1 MVGSGPGFGSSGHP
15 ILLISFFFLGY
26 GKTMTTL
33 TCPKCSKVF
42 KDKYES
48 QCKAKLDS
56 HLNRK
61 NPCDRSDDTPF
72 IREKTPV
79 VKPTA
84 PDLSQLNIDTE
95 KTSLVD
101 MIVRVFQR
109 NECACMPNISKQHV
123 VYRLDGKVRSEPLT
137 DFIKTFWFH
146 VMIPQFFNKIP
157 LNVTVMFDVDVA
169 SETLTTEV
177 YNEYVVG
184 HKTPEG
190 KPGFYPKL
198 LKSLR
203 GYFNT
208 MEKSKRLE
216 IKSRLCLGPV

>member
-1 MVGSGPGFGSSGHP
+1 MA
-15 ILLISFFFLGY
+15 
-26 GKTMTTL
+26 TL
-33 TCPKCSKVF
+33 TCPKCSKIF

-48 QCKAKLDS
+48 LCKVSLS
-56 HLNRK
+56 RHLNRK
-61 NPCDRSDDTPF
+61 NPCDRSDDTVY
-72 IREKTPV
+72 IREKTPM

-84 PDLSQLNIDTE
+84 PDLSQLNIDIE
-95 KTSLVD
+95 KAPLVN
-101 MIVRVFQR
+101 MIVRVFED

-137 DFIKTFWFH
+137 DFIETFWFH
-146 VMIPQFFNKIP
+146 VMIPQFFKKIP
-157 LNVTVMFDVDVA
+157 LNVTVMFGMDVA
-169 SETLTTEV
+169 SETLASDV

-190 KPGFYPKL
+190 KPGFYSKL

-203 GYFNT
+203 VYFNT

-216 IKSRLCLGPV
+216 IKSRLSLGPVQIV

>member
-1 MVGSGPGFGSSGHP
+1 
-15 ILLISFFFLGY
+15 
-26 GKTMTTL
+26 MTTL

-48 QCKAKLDS
+48 LCKVSLS
-56 HLNRK
+56 RHLNRK
-61 NPCDRSDDTPF
+61 NPCDRNDDTVY
-72 IREKTPV
+72 IREKTVV

-84 PDLSQLNIDTE
+84 PDLSQLNIDIE
-95 KTSLVD
+95 KAPLVD
-101 MIVRVFQR
+101 MIVRVFQL

-137 DFIKTFWFH
+137 DFIKTFWFR
-146 VMIPQFFNKIP
+146 VMIPQFFKKIE
-157 LNVTVMFDVDVA
+157 LKVTMFGVDAA
-169 SETLTTEV
+169 SETLSPLE
-177 YNEYVVG
+177 YELYVVG

-216 IKSRLCLGPV
+216 IKGRMDGVLQTWTQA

>member
-1 MVGSGPGFGSSGHP
+1 
-15 ILLISFFFLGY
+15 
-26 GKTMTTL
+26 MTTL

-48 QCKAKLDS
+48 LCKVSLS
-56 HLNRK
+56 RHLNRK
-61 NPCDRSDDTPF
+61 NPCDRNDDTAY
-72 IREKTPV
+72 IREKTV
-79 VKPTA
+79 VIKPTA
-84 PDLSQLNIDTE
+84 PDLSQLNIDIE
-95 KTSLVD
+95 KAPLVD
-101 MIVRVFQR
+101 MIVRVFKR

-146 VMIPQFFNKIP
+146 VMIPQFFKKIE
-157 LNVTVMFDVDVA
+157 LNVTVMFGVDVA
-169 SETLTTEV
+169 SETLASEV

-184 HKTPEG
+184 HKTPDG

-203 GYFNT
+203 SYFNT

-216 IKSRLCLGPV
+216 IKGRMDGVLQTWTQA

>member
-1 MVGSGPGFGSSGHP
+1 
-15 ILLISFFFLGY
+15 
-26 GKTMTTL
+26 MTTL
-33 TCPKCSKVF
+33 TCPKCSKIF

-48 QCKAKLDS
+48 VCKFKLDS

-61 NPCDRSDDTPF
+61 NPCDRNDDTAY
-72 IREKTPV
+72 IREKTVV

-84 PDLSQLNIDTE
+84 PDLSQLNINIE
-95 KTSLVD
+95 KAPLVH
-101 MIVRVFQR
+101 MIVRVFED

-137 DFIKTFWFH
+137 DFIETFWFR
-146 VMIPQFFNKIP
+146 VMIPQFFKKIE
-157 LNVTVMFDVDVA
+157 LKVTMFGMNAA
-169 SETLTTEV
+169 SETLTPLE
-177 YNEYVVG
+177 YELYVVG

-190 KPGFYPKL
+190 KLGFYPKL

-216 IKSRLCLGPV
+216 IKSRLCL

>member
-1 MVGSGPGFGSSGHP
+1 MS
-15 ILLISFFFLGY
+15 
-26 GKTMTTL
+26 TL

-48 QCKAKLDS
+48 QCKAKLNL
-56 HLNRK
+56 HMNRK
-61 NPCDRSDDTPF
+61 NPCDRNDDTPF

-84 PDLSQLNIDTE
+84 PDLSQLNIDIE
-95 KTSLVD
+95 IAPLVD
-101 MIVRVFQR
+101 MIVRVFER

-137 DFIKTFWFH
+137 DFIETFWFN
-146 VMIPQFFNKIP
+146 VMIPQFFKKFE
-157 LNVTVMFDVDVA
+157 LKVTMFGMNAA
-169 SETLTTEV
+169 SETLSPLQYELW
-177 YNEYVVG
+177 VVG
-184 HKTPEG
+184 HK
-190 KPGFYPKL
+190 GFYSKL

-216 IKSRLCLGPV
+216 IKSRLRL